1 MSRHTFFIINRAIM
15 KHVMFLPTMHF
26 SGSQGLVW
34 VSTTV
39 PFELAL
45 SVVLVS
51 VEEQAAPP
59 LAGLGLT
66 QVRVLVCVLLAVT
79 LLHELQGLQAP
90 STERYECCDQIRI
103 F

>member
-1 MSRHTFFIINRAIM
+1 MSRHTFVILNAAIM
-15 KHVMFLPTMHF
+15 KHVMFLPIMHF

-51 VEEQAAPP
+51 VEVQAAPP
-59 LAGLGLT
+59 LAGLGLS
-66 QVRVLVCVLLAVT
+66 QVRVLACVLLAVT

-90 STERYECCDQIRI
+90 SKEG
-103 F
+103 